1 MRLNRRDFLKG
12 TAGLSAAALIDPNY
26 ELRLRG
32 DVRPLAILQGPTNE
46 TSTQIAIDL
55 PKMSSVKYVLLQ
67 DGKQI
72 QEVKAYATFDRSSHP
87 DRVDHVRFENLQVDI
102 NYVMQV
108 VNELGVVIDE
118 RGFKSLDTKKAN
130 ARVALLSCMS
140 DQLASNIDEMWTAVE
155 KSKPDHILLLGDN
168 IYGDIAGVIHGPGF
182 LWQRYMD
189 ARRRLPFYHWYDLV
203 PSIAIWDDHDFGKN
217 NVLYYKYRDQSL
229 ASFNAFYAQENVAGY
244 FETGNGVS
252 SSFELFGHRF
262 IMLDGRY
269 YRVSGAI
276 LGEAQLDWMKTKI
289 ETAGKPLFITMG
301 SQIFG
306 GYKTDNWSLE
316 GAAHGDFTAMIESL
330 KKADQPTYFGSGDV
344 HFSEV
349 MSITRKEFGFQ
360 GFEITSS
367 CMHST
372 PARSLQNNPR
382 RSQAALDNNFVL
394 LEMTP
399 SGPGRTTC
407 YGATGIRFE
416 SEIVF

>member
-1 MRLNRRDFLKG
+1 MKLNRRDFLKG
-12 TAGLSAAALIDPNY
+12 TAGLSAATLIDPNF

-55 PKMSSVKYVLLQ
+55 PKLSSVKYVLLQ
-67 DGKQI
+67 DGKAI
-72 QEVKAYATFDRSSHP
+72 QEVKPYASFDRSSHP
-87 DRVDHVRFENLQVDI
+87 DRVDHVRFDNLQVDVK
-102 NYVMQV
+102 YVMRV
-108 VNELGVVIDE
+108 VNDLGVVIDE
-118 RGFKSLDTKKAN
+118 RGFKSLDTKKTN

-140 DQLASNIDEMWTAVE
+140 DQLASNIDEMWTAVQT
-155 KSKPDHILLLGDN
+155 SKPDHILLLGDN
-168 IYGDIAGVIHGPGF
+168 IYGDIAGVVHGPAF

-189 ARRRLPFYHWYDLV
+189 ARRRLPFYHWENLV

-217 NVLYYKYRDQSL
+217 NVMYYKYRDQSL
-229 ASFNAFYAQENVAGY
+229 ASFNAFYAQEPVAGF

-252 SSFELFGHRF
+252 SSFEIFGHRF

-269 YRVSGAI
+269 YRVAGAI
-276 LGEAQLDWMKTKI
+276 LGESQLEWMQNKI
-289 ETAGKPLFITMG
+289 VTAGKPLFVTMG

-306 GYKTDNWSLE
+306 GYKAENWSLE
-316 GAAHGDFTAMIESL
+316 GAAHEDFVAMTGSL
-330 KKADQPTYFGSGDV
+330 RKADQPTYFASGDV

-349 MSITRKEFGFQ
+349 MSITRQEFGFQ
-360 GFEITSS
+360 GYEITSS

-372 PARSLQNNPR
+372 AARSLQKNPR
-382 RSQAALDNNFVL
+382 RVQAALENNFVL

-399 SGPGRTTC
+399 NGPGRTTC
-407 YGATGIRFE
+407 YGVNTIRFE